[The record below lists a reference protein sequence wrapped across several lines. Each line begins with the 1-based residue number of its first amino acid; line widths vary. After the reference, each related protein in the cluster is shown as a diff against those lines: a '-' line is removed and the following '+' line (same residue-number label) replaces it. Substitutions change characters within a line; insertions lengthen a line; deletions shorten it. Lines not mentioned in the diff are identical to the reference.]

1 MKTPEPMPLSDLC
14 AVALKNHFAGEK
26 PVTRTL
32 REGLIFVEC
41 KTDRKPG
48 CWMRPGYQGPA
59 RKAVPNEM
67 VVSHKKNRQV
77 QADGIQ

>member
-1 MKTPEPMPLSDLC
+1 MPLSKPC
-14 AVALKNHFAGEK
+14 ALGFKNRFTGEK
-26 PVTRTL
+26 LVTRTL

-77 QADGIQ
+77 QTNDIQQTRYP